1 MLHKAIVSQTRFLL
15 KGKGAVC
22 VFLVLFAMVIINF
35 TENVL
40 LFCGTDVI
48 KMYHP
53 MKLLLLSYNRTN
65 LNATNTLLLIQLH
78 PLLVVCPA
86 GFALAKEYQLG
97 NDLYLVS
104 RLGNFKYLLSKYIS
118 VFLAT
123 MVVFTVP
130 FLLEIILNCAS
141 FPLSAEGDLL
151 NVSVYD
157 STYRDSVNHY
167 FMKNIYLFSPY
178 LYAVLG
184 TLLFGMVSGL
194 LGVFTAVFS
203 TFWRVKYSVALFL
216 PVFAVLN
223 LLPVFFGGKF
233 PDALSIKWF
242 DYVLIF
248 NDESKNTEV
257 FVMSMLGLV
266 LIAIGAA
273 WMYRRKDC
281 L

>member
-1 MLHKAIVSQTRFLL
+1 MLYKAIVSQTRFLL
-15 KGKGAVC
+15 KGKWAVC

-65 LNATNTLLLIQLH
+65 LNATNTLLLIQLF

-97 NDLYLVS
+97 SNLYLVS

-123 MVVFTVP
+123 AVVFTVP

-141 FPLSAEGDLL
+141 FPMSATGDLL

-157 STYRDSVNHY
+157 STYRNSVNHY
-167 FMKNIYLFSPY
+167 LMKNIYLLSPY

-184 TLLFGMVSGL
+184 TLLFGTVSGL
-194 LGVFTAVFS
+194 LGVFTAVVS
-203 TFWRVKYSVALFL
+203 TFWRVKYNVVLFL

-223 LLPVFFGGKF
+223 LLPVFFAGKS
-233 PDALSIKWF
+233 PDALSIRWS
-242 DYVLIF
+242 DYILIF
-248 NDESKNTEV
+248 NDEAKNTEV
-257 FVMSMLGLV
+257 FVMGMLGMV
-266 LIAIGAA
+266 FVAIGAA